1 MIGTLKPTVKS
12 NLSFEYGNPI
22 SKVELNRFYPWLN
35 HLRGIPQTL
44 SGKAEYSDNYFYITY
59 LPIKSY
65 PSTKFIMVCC
75 LVTFPNDQ

>member
-35 HLRGIPQTL
+35 HPRGIPQTL
-44 SGKAEYSDNYFYITY
+44 SGRAEYSDNYFNTTY
-59 LPIKSY
+59 LPISKIHHGLLFGDLS
-65 PSTKFIMVCC
+65 
-75 LVTFPNDQ
+75 N

>member
-44 SGKAEYSDNYFYITY
+44 SGRAEYSDNYFNITN
-59 LPIKSY
+59 LPIIPIDKIHGLLFGDLS
-65 PSTKFIMVCC
+65 
-75 LVTFPNDQ
+75 N